1 MCYPILWCWS
11 WFADSRPSVVTAKRK
26 KKKVSALVL
35 QLHHQ
40 IFLEV
45 PWWAAGWF
53 LQYWQVL
60 LLHVPDSLHDR
71 NLLQWHTTVANVPVL
86 QASGTPHVHM
96 LTECCCS
103 LMKNWT
109 SAYCKYST
117 LHQSMSGHS
126 PISLNENCKSLWH
139 MIFFLMYSILA
150 GKWCNTESKSH
161 MNYWALCHI
170 FFPPCKRKD
179 LSSTSRLQ

>member
-11 WFADSRPSVVTAKRK
+11 WFADSCPSVVTAKRK
-26 KKKVSALVL
+26 KKVSALVL
-35 QLHHQ
+35 QLRHQ

-45 PWWAAGWF
+45 PRWAAGWF

-60 LLHVPDSLHDR
+60 LLHYVPDSLHDR
-71 NLLQWHTTVANVPVL
+71 NLLQWHMTVANVPVL
-86 QASGTPHVHM
+86 QASGAPHVHM

-103 LMKNWT
+103 SMKNWT

-126 PISLNENCKSLWH
+126 LISLNENCKSLWH

-161 MNYWALCHI
+161 MNFSALCHI
-170 FFPPCKRKD
+170 FFFS
-179 LSSTSRLQ
+179 L